1 MKVKEVS
8 KAFGMNVKNFAV
20 LCKCSR
26 QSLYNFIE
34 GYAPTNAEHFEA
46 MLDRLQVVSDDTYAN
61 DILKAMD
68 KKLLW
73 AVVGDGPDMDKLR
86 KKIVEADVADCI
98 LMVGKRLNPFSFFV

>member
-8 KAFGMNVKNFAV
+8 KAFGMNIKNFAV
-20 LCKCSR
+20 LCKCSK

-34 GYAPTNAEHFEA
+34 GYAPTNAEHFKA

-68 KKLLW
+68 KK
-73 AVVGDGPDMDKLR
+73 AERDTIIQKLR
-86 KKIVEADVADCI
+86 
-98 LMVGKRLNPFSFFV
+98 GN

>member
-8 KAFGMNVKNFAV
+8 KAFGMNIKNFAV
-20 LCKCSR
+20 LCKCSK

-34 GYAPTNAEHFEA
+34 GYAPTNAEHFKS

-68 KKLLW
+68 KK
-73 AVVGDGPDMDKLR
+73 AERDTIIQKLR
-86 KKIVEADVADCI
+86 
-98 LMVGKRLNPFSFFV
+98 GN